1 MAIDTGAVDR
11 ALGAIGTTFRL
22 TRLYPA
28 SHPAVLEAMRQI
40 SASLPALAGLGTVE
54 LKIGATGLHWH
65 GQHLL
70 PRNTQVAELAGLLFA
85 RGVRAIQINPGVT
98 PEHWLGL
105 FGVAVGNV
113 QPDDAVLGRLT
124 LLLGRRASQRLS
136 VIRGDAL
143 PPASV
148 PAPAPPA
155 DVAPSTAAPPPAPLP
170 PLAPPPPPPTAA
182 PTASTASPP
191 QSPPSFVPPPPSQPT
206 FSPVSQSGAF
216 RAQALPPDVEAR
228 RAAQALQL
236 ASRPEDQ
243 REIIEK
249 LRKLTPDVIALREIG
264 TVAEIV
270 AGLDRSL
277 AKIQD
282 PDIQEAIG
290 EVAGALAD
298 EAIVERMVVRLGE
311 QRVPPAERAHL
322 VRAVGALG
330 AVSARLVV
338 DAYLHAPPELRE
350 AYRAA
355 MREAGERSVDVLMAQ
370 AESKVP
376 EVVAA
381 SAEFLGL
388 SGSPQVAETLIRLTR
403 HADERVREA
412 ALLGLAELGGR
423 EVSRPAMPA
432 LKDESVLVRTAAA
445 RAIAAAGDVGATTVL
460 IRRLEQEK
468 DEGVLA
474 ALLKAIGQLGAKEAL
489 DVLAKYAEPGGKPRR
504 TPFVRAAAIEG
515 LARLD
520 RLEAKALLELYARD
534 KEPTVK
540 RAAEAS
546 LK

>member
-22 TRLYPA
+22 TRLYPP
-28 SHPAVLEAMRQI
+28 SHPAVLEAMRHI
-40 SASLPALAGLGTVE
+40 TATLPGLASLGTVE
-54 LKIGATGLHWH
+54 WKIGATGLHWH

-85 RGVRAIQINPGVT
+85 RGIRSIQVNPGVT

-113 QPDDAVLGRLT
+113 APDDAVLGRIT
-124 LLLGRRASQRLS
+124 VLLGRRASQRLS
-136 VIRGDAL
+136 ASRAL
-143 PPASV
+143 GEVPPAPSPPPAPSEPV
-148 PAPAPPA
+148 FVAAPAPAPP
-155 DVAPSTAAPPPAPLP
+155 PAETVGPGRSSSVFRPNVLP
-170 PLAPPPPPPTAA
+170 A
-182 PTASTASPP
+182 
-191 QSPPSFVPPPPSQPT
+191 
-206 FSPVSQSGAF
+206 
-216 RAQALPPDVEAR
+216 DVEAR
-228 RAAQALQL
+228 RAVTALL
-236 ASRPEDQ
+236 AAAGPEEQ
-243 REIIEK
+243 RANIEK
-249 LRKLTPDVIALREIG
+249 LRQLTPDVIALRDIG
-264 TVAEIV
+264 AVAEVV

-277 AKIQD
+277 GKIQD
-282 PDIQEAIG
+282 PEIQDVIG

-298 EAIVERMVVRLGE
+298 EGIVERMVARLGE
-311 QRVPPAERAHL
+311 PRVPPAERAHL
-322 VRAVGALG
+322 VNAVGALG
-330 AVSARLVV
+330 AVSAGLVV
-338 DAYLHAPPELRE
+338 DAYLHAAPELRE

-355 MREAGERSVDVLMAQ
+355 MRAAGERAVELLQ
-370 AESKVP
+370 GRTESKVP

-381 SAEFLGL
+381 AAEFLGL
-388 SGSPQVAETLIRLTR
+388 SGDPQVAELLIRLTH

-423 EVSRPAMPA
+423 EISRPAMPA

-445 RAIAAAGDVGATTVL
+445 RAVAAAGDVGATTVL
-460 IRRLEQEK
+460 VRRLEQEK

-474 ALLKAIGQLGAKEAL
+474 ALLKAIGQLGALEAL
-489 DVLAKYAEPGGKPRR
+489 EVLAKFAEAGGKPRR

-520 RLEAKALLELYARD
+520 RMEAKALLELYARD

-546 LK
+546 LR

>member
-1 MAIDTGAVDR
+1 MAIDTGGVDR

-22 TRLYPA
+22 TRLYPP

-40 SASLPALAGLGTVE
+40 SSALPGLAAMGTVE
-54 LKIGATGLHWH
+54 WKIGATGLHWH

-85 RGVRAIQINPGVT
+85 RGIRAIQVNPGVT

-113 QPDDAVLGRLT
+113 APDDAVLGRIT
-124 LLLGRRASQRLS
+124 VLLGRRASQRLS
-136 VIRGDAL
+136 ASRAL
-143 PPASV
+143 GEV
-148 PAPAPPA
+148 
-155 DVAPSTAAPPPAPLP
+155 PPAPEPPPVEAPPLP
-170 PLAPPPPPPTAA
+170 PPPQPQPPSASPAPPPPTPPPAAPGPVAWSPTATVN
-182 PTASTASPP
+182 PNRASG
-191 QSPPSFVPPPPSQPT
+191 V
-206 FSPVSQSGAF
+206 F
-216 RAQALPPDVEAR
+216 RPDVLPPDVEAR
-228 RAAQALQL
+228 RAVTALQA

-243 REIIEK
+243 RVIIEK
-249 LRKLTPDVIALREIG
+249 VRQLTPSVIALRDIG
-264 TVAEIV
+264 AVAEVV

-277 AKIQD
+277 GKIQD
-282 PDIQEAIG
+282 PEIQEAIG

-298 EAIVERMVVRLGE
+298 ETIVERMVARLGE
-311 QRVPPAERAHL
+311 PRVPPAERAHL
-322 VRAVGALG
+322 VHAVGALG
-330 AVSARLVV
+330 AVSAGYVV
-338 DAYLHAPPELRE
+338 DAYLHALPELRE

-355 MREAGERSVDVLMAQ
+355 MRAAGERTVELLRARI
-370 AESKVP
+370 ESKVP

-381 SAEFLGL
+381 AAEFLGL
-388 SGSPQVAETLIRLTR
+388 SGSPDVAESLIGLTR

-423 EVSRPAMPA
+423 EISRPAIPS

-445 RAIAAAGDVGATTVL
+445 RAVAAAGDVAATTVL
-460 IRRLEQEK
+460 VRRLEQEK

-474 ALLKAIGQLGAKEAL
+474 ALLKAIGQLGAPEAL
-489 DVLAKYAEPGGKPRR
+489 EVLAKFAEPGGKPRR

-546 LK
+546 LR

>member
-22 TRLYPA
+22 TRLYPP
-28 SHPAVLEAMRQI
+28 SHPAVLEAMRHI
-40 SASLPALAGLGTVE
+40 AASLPALAGLGSVE
-54 LKIGATGLHWH
+54 WKIGATGLHWH

-85 RGVRAIQINPGVT
+85 RGIRAIQVNPGVT

-113 QPDDAVLGRLT
+113 APDDAVLGRIT
-124 LLLGRRASQRLS
+124 VLLGRRASQRLS
-136 VIRGDAL
+136 ASRAL
-143 PPASV
+143 GEVPPA
-148 PAPAPPA
+148 PEPPPAAPASPPPS
-155 DVAPSTAAPPPAPLP
+155 VAEASAPPPP
-170 PLAPPPPPPTAA
+170 APPPPPGPGPVAWSPTATVN
-182 PTASTASPP
+182 PNRASG
-191 QSPPSFVPPPPSQPT
+191 V
-206 FSPVSQSGAF
+206 F
-216 RAQALPPDVEAR
+216 RPDVLPPDVEAR
-228 RAAQALQL
+228 RAVTALQA

-243 REIIEK
+243 RVIIEK
-249 LRKLTPDVIALREIG
+249 VRQLTPSVIALRDIG
-264 TVAEIV
+264 AVAEVV

-277 AKIQD
+277 GKIQD
-282 PDIQEAIG
+282 PEIQEAIG

-298 EAIVERMVVRLGE
+298 ETIVERMVARLGE
-311 QRVPPAERAHL
+311 PRVPPAERAHL
-322 VRAVGALG
+322 VHAVGALG
-330 AVSARLVV
+330 AVSAGYVV
-338 DAYLHAPPELRE
+338 DAYLHALPELRE

-355 MREAGERSVDVLMAQ
+355 MRAAGERTVELLQ
-370 AESKVP
+370 ARIESKVP

-381 SAEFLGL
+381 AAEFLGL
-388 SGSPQVAETLIRLTR
+388 SGSPEVAESLIRLTR

-423 EVSRPAMPA
+423 EISRPAIPS

-445 RAIAAAGDVGATTVL
+445 RAVAAAGDVGATTVL
-460 IRRLEQEK
+460 VRRLEQEK

-474 ALLKAIGQLGAKEAL
+474 ALLKAIGQLGAPEAL
-489 DVLAKYAEPGGKPRR
+489 EVLAKFAEPGGKPRR

-546 LK
+546 LR

>member
-22 TRLYPA
+22 TRLYPP
-28 SHPAVLEAMRQI
+28 SHPAVLEAMRHI
-40 SASLPALAGLGTVE
+40 TAALPALAGLGSVE
-54 LKIGATGLHWH
+54 WKIGATGLHWH

-70 PRNTQVAELAGLLFA
+70 PRNTQVAELSGLLFA
-85 RGVRAIQINPGVT
+85 RGIRSIQINPGVT

-113 QPDDAVLGRLT
+113 APDDAVLGRIT
-124 LLLGRRASQRLS
+124 VHLGRRASQRLS
-136 VIRGDAL
+136 ASRASEEAEP
-143 PPASV
+143 PPA
-148 PAPAPPA
+148 A
-155 DVAPSTAAPPPAPLP
+155 AAPPSVADAPQP
-170 PLAPPPPPPTAA
+170 QPQPPPPPPLPPAPPGPGPVA
-182 PTASTASPP
+182 WSPTATVGPSRAS
-191 QSPPSFVPPPPSQPT
+191 S
-206 FSPVSQSGAF
+206 AF
-216 RAQALPPDVEAR
+216 RPDVLPADVEAR
-228 RAAQALQL
+228 RAVIALQA

-243 REIIEK
+243 RVIIAK
-249 LRKLTPDVIALREIG
+249 VRQLTPDVIALRDIG
-264 TVAEIV
+264 AVAEVV

-277 AKIQD
+277 GKIQD
-282 PDIQEAIG
+282 PEIQELIG
-290 EVAGALAD
+290 EVAAALAD
-298 EAIVERMVVRLGE
+298 ETIVERMVARLGE
-311 QRVPPAERAHL
+311 PRVPPAERAHL
-322 VRAVGALG
+322 VHAVGALG
-330 AVSARLVV
+330 AVSAGHVV
-338 DAYLHAPPELRE
+338 DAYLHALPELRE

-355 MREAGERSVDVLMAQ
+355 MRAAGERTVELLQ
-370 AESKVP
+370 ARIESKVP

-381 SAEFLGL
+381 AAEFLGL
-388 SGSPQVAETLIRLTR
+388 SGSPEVGESLIRLTR

-423 EVSRPAMPA
+423 EISRPAIPS

-445 RAIAAAGDVGATTVL
+445 RAVAAAGDVGATTVL
-460 IRRLEQEK
+460 VRRLEQEK

-474 ALLKAIGQLGAKEAL
+474 ALLKAIGQLGAPEAL
-489 DVLAKYAEPGGKPRR
+489 EVLAKFAEPGGKPRR

-546 LK
+546 LR

>member
-22 TRLYPA
+22 TRLYPP
-28 SHPAVLEAMRQI
+28 SHPAVLEAMRHI
-40 SASLPALAGLGTVE
+40 TASLPALAGLGSVE

-85 RGVRAIQINPGVT
+85 RGVRSIQINPGVT
-98 PEHWLGL
+98 AEHWLGL

-113 QPDDAVLGRLT
+113 APDDAVLGRIAV
-124 LLLGRRASQRLS
+124 LLGRRASQRLS
-136 VIRGDAL
+136 ASRVLEEVAPAA
-143 PPASV
+143 PPAAPSPPVSV
-148 PAPAPPA
+148 DAPSPPVQSPPPAAPSAPVFIAAPAPPA
-155 DVAPSTAAPPPAPLP
+155 ETVG
-170 PLAPPPPPPTAA
+170 PTR
-182 PTASTASPP
+182 
-191 QSPPSFVPPPPSQPT
+191 QSS
-206 FSPVSQSGAF
+206 AF
-216 RAQALPPDVEAR
+216 RPDVLPADVEAR
-228 RAAQALQL
+228 RAVTALQA

-243 REIIEK
+243 RTMIDK
-249 LRKLTPDVIALREIG
+249 LRQLTPDVIALRDIG
-264 TVAEIV
+264 AVAEVV

-277 AKIQD
+277 GKIQD
-282 PDIQEAIG
+282 PEMQEAIG
-290 EVAGALAD
+290 DVAGALAD
-298 EAIVERMVVRLGE
+298 EAIVERMVTRLGE
-311 QRVPPAERAHL
+311 PRVPPAERAHL
-322 VRAVGALG
+322 VNAVGALG
-330 AVSARLVV
+330 AVSAGLVV
-338 DAYLHAPPELRE
+338 DAYLHAAPELRE

-355 MREAGERSVDVLMAQ
+355 MRAAGERTVELLQSRVS
-370 AESKVP
+370 SKVP

-381 SAEFLGL
+381 AAEFLGL
-388 SGSPQVAETLIRLTR
+388 SGSPEVAESLIGLTH

-423 EVSRPAMPA
+423 EIARPAMPA

-445 RAIAAAGDVGATTVL
+445 RAIAAAGDMGATTVMV
-460 IRRLEQEK
+460 RRLEQEK

-489 DVLAKYAEPGGKPRR
+489 EVLAKYAEPGGRPRR

-515 LARLD
+515 LASLD
-520 RLEAKALLELYARD
+520 RMEAKALLELYARD

-546 LK
+546 LR

>member
-22 TRLYPA
+22 TRLYPP
-28 SHPAVLEAMRQI
+28 SHPAVLEAMRHI
-40 SASLPALAGLGTVE
+40 TASLPALAGLGSVE
-54 LKIGATGLHWH
+54 WKIGATGLHWH

-85 RGVRAIQINPGVT
+85 RGVRAIQVNPGVT

-113 QPDDAVLGRLT
+113 APDDAVLGRIT
-124 LLLGRRASQRLS
+124 VHLGRRATQRLS
-136 VIRGDAL
+136 AARAL
-143 PPASV
+143 DEAP
-148 PAPAPPA
+148 PAPA
-155 DVAPSTAAPPPAPLP
+155 AA
-170 PLAPPPPPPTAA
+170 
-182 PTASTASPP
+182 
-191 QSPPSFVPPPPSQPT
+191 VPPPPVAAA
-206 FSPVSQSGAF
+206 SPPPPSEPVFVPAPSPPSETVGPPRSSSVF
-216 RAQALPPDVEAR
+216 RPNVLPADVEAR
-228 RAAQALQL
+228 RAVTALLAAAGPVEQRASIEQL
-236 ASRPEDQ
+236 RQ
-243 REIIEK
+243 
-249 LRKLTPDVIALREIG
+249 LTPDVIALRDIG
-264 TVAEIV
+264 AVAEVV

-277 AKIQD
+277 GKIQD
-282 PDIQEAIG
+282 PEIQEAIG
-290 EVAGALAD
+290 VVAGALAD
-298 EAIVERMVVRLGE
+298 EAIVERMVARLGE
-311 QRVPPAERAHL
+311 ARVPPAERAHL
-322 VRAVGALG
+322 VHAVGALG
-330 AVSARLVV
+330 AVSAGLVV
-338 DAYLHAPPELRE
+338 DAYLHAAPERRE

-355 MREAGERSVDVLMAQ
+355 MRAAGERTVELLQSRID
-370 AESKVP
+370 SKVP

-381 SAEFLGL
+381 AAEFLGL
-388 SGSPQVAETLIRLTR
+388 TGSPQVAESLITLTR
-403 HADERVREA
+403 HGDERVREA

-423 EVSRPAMPA
+423 EISRPAMPA

-460 IRRLEQEK
+460 VRRLEQEK

-489 DVLAKYAEPGGKPRR
+489 EVLAKYAEPGGRPRR

-520 RLEAKALLELYARD
+520 RMEAKALLELYARD

-546 LK
+546 LR

>member
-22 TRLYPA
+22 TRLYPP

-40 SASLPALAGLGTVE
+40 AASSGGLASLGTVE
-54 LKIGATGLHWH
+54 WKIGATGLMWH

-85 RGVRAIQINPGVT
+85 RGIRSIQVNPGVT

-113 QPDDAVLGRLT
+113 SPDDAVLGRIALH
-124 LLLGRRASQRLS
+124 LGRRASQRLS
-136 VIRGDAL
+136 ASRAL
-143 PPASV
+143 DEVPLPPTQAPQPEPPPPESPASV
-148 PAPAPPA
+148 SAPIFVPA
-155 DVAPSTAAPPPAPLP
+155 T
-170 PLAPPPPPPTAA
+170 PPPPPAEA
-182 PTASTASPP
+182 VNSARS
-191 QSPPSFVPPPPSQPT
+191 
-206 FSPVSQSGAF
+206 SGVF
-216 RAQALPPDVEAR
+216 RPNVLPADVEAR
-228 RAAQALQL
+228 RAVTALL
-236 ASRPEDQ
+236 AASSPDEQ
-243 REIIEK
+243 RANIDK
-249 LRKLTPDVIALREIG
+249 LRQITPAVIALRDIG
-264 TVAEIV
+264 AVAEVV

-277 AKIQD
+277 GKIQD
-282 PDIQEAIG
+282 PEIQEAIG

-298 EAIVERMVVRLGE
+298 EAIVERMVARLGE
-311 QRVPPAERAHL
+311 PRVPPAERAHL
-322 VRAVGALG
+322 VNAVGALG
-330 AVSARLVV
+330 AVSAGLVV
-338 DAYLHAPPELRE
+338 DAYLHAAPELRE

-355 MREAGERSVDVLMAQ
+355 MRVAGERAIEPLQSQVAG
-370 AESKVP
+370 KVP

-381 SAEFLGL
+381 AAEFLGL
-388 SGSPQVAETLIRLTR
+388 SGDPHVAEQLITLTR

-423 EVSRPAMPA
+423 EISRPAMPA

-445 RAIAAAGDVGATTVL
+445 RAVAAAGDVGATTVL
-460 IRRLEQEK
+460 VRRLEQEK

-474 ALLKAIGQLGAKEAL
+474 ALLKAIGHLGAPEAL
-489 DVLAKYAEPGGKPRR
+489 EVLAKFAEPGGKPRR

-515 LARLD
+515 LAQLD
-520 RLEAKALLELYARD
+520 RVEAKALLELYARD

-546 LK
+546 LR